1 MPRLLLLPHD
11 HPLLSEKEIDL
22 AAIARYPLVFSNVLT
37 TEWDVTRVF
46 RSRGFEIHP
55 VIRAM
60 DASVIKSLVLEGAG
74 IAILSGAAY
83 DAERDRSIKS
93 LNVSH
98 LFEPSDVSIVLDP
111 FRFIRGYGYL
121 FIELLAKEWT
131 KARIDRI
138 IRTHVDGVA

>member
-1 MPRLLLLPHD
+1 
-11 HPLLSEKEIDL
+11 
-22 AAIARYPLVFSNVLT
+22 
-37 TEWDVTRVF
+37 
-46 RSRGFEIHP
+46 
-55 VIRAM
+55 M